1 MKTFSEFLEEAY
13 YKSSEALLA
22 AHGGKLPP
30 GKIKGYRPRGD
41 SGVWFLTTPEAKK
54 ESQARRE
61 ERKNPLTTKDFESH
75 AKRNLIQNPKE
86 FAAIAKH
93 REDRAIAQKETQTKS
108 RQKRTGI
115 PQHLDHI
122 QPLSQNQRR
131 PENQERF
138 YKITPAHSA
147 RNLETRTAKSNEQK
161 GDTPPKRGEPG
172 SKLTRAGA
180 IRHTA
185 NDTKEFIKDFDSAV
199 KSVQNSPAE
208 RMKKAYD
215 KLTGL
220 SSGSPKPKKQ
230 TSNSSTPRVPSPR
243 KIGSRNVSPPRKIG
257 SRKVPPPI
265 RKGVG

>member
-13 YKSSEALLA
+13 HRTSKELLA
-22 AHGGKLPP
+22 AHGGELPAGTKTGYIR
-30 GKIKGYRPRGD
+30 GKG
-41 SGVWFLTTPEAKK
+41 WFLTTPEKK
-54 ESQARRE
+54 KQSQETRE
-61 ERKNPLTTKDFESH
+61 GRKNPLTAKGDFLPH
-75 AKRNLIQNPKE
+75 AKRNLIKNPEE

-93 REDRAIAQKETQTKS
+93 REDRAIAQKEAQTKS
-108 RQKRTGI
+108 RQERTGI
-115 PQHLDHI
+115 PQHLDHT

-131 PENQERF
+131 PENQKRF
-138 YKITPAHSA
+138 YAVVPAHSA
-147 RNLETRTAKSNEQK
+147 KNLEVRTAAYNMQK

-215 KLTGL
+215 RITGL
-220 SSGSPKPKKQ
+220 PPEKPEPKEQ
-230 TSNSSTPRVPSPR
+230 TSNSSTRNVPRPR
-243 KIGSRNVSPPRKIG
+243 KIGSREVQPPRKLG
-257 SRKVPPPI
+257 SRNVPPPI
-265 RKGVG
+265 RKGIG

>member
-13 YKSSEALLA
+13 YKSSKELLA
-22 AHGGKLPP
+22 AHGGELPA
-30 GKIKGYRPRGD
+30 GKTAGYRKRGD
-41 SGVWFLTTPEAKK
+41 SGVWFLTTPEAEKASK
-54 ESQARRE
+54 AKSKARRE
-61 ERKNPLTTKDFESH
+61 ERKNPLTTTDFESH
-75 AKRNLIQNPKE
+75 AKRNLIKNPKE

-93 REDRAIAQKETQTKS
+93 REDRAIAQKEAQTKS
-108 RQKRTGI
+108 RQERTGI

-131 PENQERF
+131 RENQERF

-147 RNLETRTAKSNEQK
+147 KNLETRTAKSNEQK

-220 SSGSPKPKKQ
+220 SSGSPKPKEQ
-230 TSNSSTPRVPSPR
+230 TSNSSTPRV
-243 KIGSRNVSPPRKIG
+243 RNVSPPRKLG
-257 SRKVPPPI
+257 SRNVPPPI
-265 RKGVG
+265 RK

>member
-22 AHGGKLPP
+22 AHGGKLPE

-41 SGVWFLTTPEAKK
+41 SGVWFLTTPEAEKASK
-54 ESQARRE
+54 AKSKARRE
-61 ERKNPLTTKDFESH
+61 ERKNPLTTKDFESY
-75 AKRNLIQNPKE
+75 AKRNLIKNPRE
-86 FAAIAKH
+86 FAAITKH

-108 RQKRTGI
+108 RQERTGI

-147 RNLETRTAKSNEQK
+147 KNLETRTAKSNEKK

-180 IRHTA
+180 IRHTV
-185 NDTKEFIKDFDSAV
+185 NDTKEFIKNLDSAIGN
-199 KSVQNSPAE
+199 VQGKPAK
-208 RMKKAYD
+208 RMAKAYD
-215 KLTGL
+215 RITGL
-220 SSGSPKPKKQ
+220 SSEKPKPKKQ
-230 TSNSSTPRVPSPR
+230 TSNSSTSRVPPPR
-243 KIGSRNVSPPRKIG
+243 KIGSRNV
-257 SRKVPPPI
+257 PPPI
-265 RKGVG
+265 RK

>member
-13 YKSSEALLA
+13 YKSSKELLA
-22 AHGGKLPP
+22 AHGGELPA
-30 GKIKGYRPRGD
+30 GKIKGHI
-41 SGVWFLTTPEAKK
+41 SGKGWFITTTEQKK
-54 ESQARRE
+54 KSQARRE

-75 AKRNLIQNPKE
+75 AKRNLIKNPKE
-86 FAAIAKH
+86 FADIAKH

-108 RQKRTGI
+108 RQERTGI

-147 RNLETRTAKSNEQK
+147 KNLETRTAKSNEQK

-185 NDTKEFIKDFDSAV
+185 NDTKEFIKNLDSAIGN
-199 KSVQNSPAE
+199 VQGKPAE
-208 RMKKAYD
+208 RMKRAYD
-215 KLTGL
+215 RITGL
-220 SSGSPKPKKQ
+220 PPEKPKPKEQ
-230 TSNSSTPRVPSPR
+230 TSNSST
-243 KIGSRNVSPPRKIG
+243 RNVSPPRKIG
-257 SRKVPPPI
+257 SRNVPPPRKIGSRNVPPPI
-265 RKGVG
+265 KKEIQ